1 MDLFARLLVR
11 AALWIRRPPS
21 KRYVYALLG
30 VAVLVA
36 VVAGLEAA
44 GLWPEWA
51 TSERLPRRI
60 LR

>member
-1 MDLFARLLVR
+1 M
-11 AALWIRRPPS
+11 
-21 KRYVYALLG
+21 RYVYALLG

-44 GLWPEWA
+44 GLWPDWA